1 MSSSLCVLIY
11 CIIANQIMCVLCA
24 FLFNQGKGRTLAGF
38 VVENIARGRNK
49 HVWVS
54 VSSDLYEDA
63 KRDLSDLGM
72 ETYAEQNC
80 FNLGKLPYGS
90 LSSTSAKGKGKGK
103 KGKGKKG
110 KKRKND
116 EINGDPYAEGVM
128 FSTYSTLV
136 AKKTAS
142 NTRLEQLIQCK
153 FVSWSCRHEVVIIHQ
168 PHLTRLFP
176 SYRPFPLLFL

>member
-1 MSSSLCVLIY
+1 MATNFSPNFSPFYTYL
-11 CIIANQIMCVLCA
+11 
-24 FLFNQGKGRTLAGF
+24 QGKGRTLAGF

-63 KRDLSDLGM
+63 KRDLSDLGL
-72 ETYAEQNC
+72 ESYAEEKC

-90 LSSTSAKGKGKGK
+90 LSSATSTTKGGKGKG
-103 KGKGKKG
+103 GKKG
-110 KKRKND
+110 KKGGKKRTKD
-116 EINGDPYAEGVM
+116 EMNSDPYAEGVM

-136 AKKTAS
+136 AKKNAS

-153 FVSWSCRHEVVIIHQ
+153 VFYMLCC
-168 PHLTRLFP
+168 
-176 SYRPFPLLFL
+176 

>member
-1 MSSSLCVLIY
+1 MLSFI
-11 CIIANQIMCVLCA
+11 
-24 FLFNQGKGRTLAGF
+24 QGKGRTLAGF
-38 VVENIARGRNK
+38 VVENIARGRTK
-49 HVWVS
+49 HVWIS

-63 KRDLSDLGM
+63 KRDLSDLGL
-72 ETYAEQNC
+72 ETYAQENC

-90 LSSTSAKGKGKGK
+90 LSSTSSAKGKGKGK

-136 AKKTAS
+136 AKKKA
-142 NTRLEQLIQCK
+142 NDTRLEQLIQCK
-153 FVSWSCRHEVVIIHQ
+153 FFSVGH
-168 PHLTRLFP
+168 
-176 SYRPFPLLFL
+176 

>member
-1 MSSSLCVLIY
+1 M
-11 CIIANQIMCVLCA
+11 ATNF
-24 FLFNQGKGRTLAGF
+24 FLPFYKQGKGRTLAGF

-63 KRDLSDLGM
+63 KRDLSDLGL
-72 ETYAEQNC
+72 ESYAEEKC

-90 LSSTSAKGKGKGK
+90 LSSATSTTKGGKGKGVK
-103 KGKGKKG
+103 KGKKG
-110 KKRKND
+110 GKKRTKD
-116 EINGDPYAEGVM
+116 EMNSDPYAEGVM

-136 AKKTAS
+136 AKKSAS

-153 FVSWSCRHEVVIIHQ
+153 VLYVMLLKLILSFG
-168 PHLTRLFP
+168 HL
-176 SYRPFPLLFL
+176 